1 VEGEEVL
8 PLLEVVVRGDQP
20 PRSTSSTPR
29 RSVGQQVE
37 MREMMEETT
46 QALGLSS
53 LLEAALEEP
62 MLSMAEEGQEGSA
75 WELLPVQEEIVP
87 LKAIMVELGA
97 QVTELV
103 EEVGPVDQ
111 VLFQMEEEVVVQVL

>member
-1 VEGEEVL
+1 
-8 PLLEVVVRGDQP
+8 
-20 PRSTSSTPR
+20 
-29 RSVGQQVE
+29 
-37 MREMMEETT
+37 MMEETT

-87 LKAIMVELGA
+87 LKAVMVELGA